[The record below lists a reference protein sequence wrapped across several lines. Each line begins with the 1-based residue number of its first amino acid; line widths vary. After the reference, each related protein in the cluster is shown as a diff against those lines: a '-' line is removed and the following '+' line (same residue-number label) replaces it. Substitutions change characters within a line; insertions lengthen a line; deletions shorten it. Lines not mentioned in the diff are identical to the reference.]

1 MMNANHDPLAHL
13 ATKAEV
19 AEVAAVLNAT
29 LPHLATKGDI
39 NRLLMWMT
47 GIIVACM
54 LGFFGLHASLMD
66 NMHRELSGIR
76 QEQNELRKEVRQ
88 ELGAFR
94 NELGEFRKEQREFRR
109 EIQQELHELR
119 KVTQSID
126 ARLIRVEA
134 EVSRQPKSPRN

>member
-1 MMNANHDPLAHL
+1 MNANHDPLAHL
-13 ATKAEV
+13 ATKTELAEL
-19 AEVAAVLNAT
+19 AAMLKAT

-47 GIIVACM
+47 SVLVACM

-76 QEQNELRKEVRQ
+76 QEQRELRKEFRQ
-88 ELGAFR
+88 
-94 NELGEFRKEQREFRR
+94 ELGEFRREVQQDLR
-109 EIQQELHELR
+109 EIR
-119 KVTQSID
+119 KVTQSMD

-134 EVSRQPKSPRN
+134 EVSMQPKVPKN

>member
-1 MMNANHDPLAHL
+1 MNANHDPLAHL
-13 ATKAEV
+13 ATKTELAEL
-19 AEVAAVLNAT
+19 AAMLKAT

-47 GIIVACM
+47 SVLVACM

-76 QEQNELRKEVRQ
+76 QEQREIRKEVRQ
-88 ELGAFR
+88 ELGEFR
-94 NELGEFRKEQREFRR
+94 QELGEFRREVQQDLR
-109 EIQQELHELR
+109 EIR
-119 KVTQSID
+119 KVTQSMD

-134 EVSRQPKSPRN
+134 EVSMQPKVPKN